1 MLSTIIEGLRVRY
14 IIFLLLAVTVGLG
27 VLASQQAAT
36 IKEQQG
42 QLVTASDRGK
52 AESLTMQGKCSDQ
65 ARKVFTSLGYRDGG
79 MNSFQNHYQ
88 TKLNKCMLLLETKN
102 VSGGTVYTFKFVID
116 AFENKN
122 YGEYTWRTDPVKK
135 YWEVPPVSCNVYTI
149 SGEKK
154 NCTSEDEFVKLASEY
169 MEG

>member
-1 MLSTIIEGLRVRY
+1 MRY
-14 IIFLLLAVTVGLG
+14 IIFLLLAATVGLG
-27 VLASQQAAT
+27 VLAGQQAAT
-36 IKEQQG
+36 IKGQQG
-42 QLVTASDRGK
+42 QLAEATDRRK
-52 AESLTMQGKCSDQ
+52 AESLAMQGKCSDQ

-88 TKLNKCMLLLETKN
+88 SKLNKCMLLLETQN
-102 VSGGTVYTFKFVID
+102 VSGETVYTFKFIID

-135 YWEVPPVSCNVYTI
+135 YWEVPPLSCNVYAI

-154 NCTSEDEFVKLASEY
+154 NCRSEEEFVKFASEY